1 MTEAAGRGTTT
12 ISDKAVRRIAE
23 RAAGEVL
30 PVPLAGRAVGTATV
44 HGRTASVELRLAL
57 PYPAPLSDTARQVRQ
72 HVADRT
78 RRLTGLEVAPPRL
91 AVNQLVTPKT
101 PLAPQAASPQAAS
114 PQAVRPPAVSPA
126 AEEPPAAR
134 SWGRTPRRW
143 WSVRRL
149 PVAVLFSLA
158 AAACAALAAD
168 IIRVHTTPH
177 RAAAWRTHTVDWLSA
192 HHPGDLT
199 VTASALAAAAVG
211 AWLLVLSVTPGHRRQ
226 LTLTGPD
233 PHRTVA
239 VDRSTVATLVR
250 DAVSDVEGIETVRVR
265 AGRHRITARARL
277 AFGDQDTALRRATAA
292 TERILAGCG
301 LRHTPRC
308 KVTVTPRPTW
318 RPPHADPHTHAD
330 TPTHPT
336 TPDEGNRDD

>member
-1 MTEAAGRGTTT
+1 MTEAARRGTTT
-12 ISDKAVRRIAE
+12 IADKAVRRIAD

-44 HGRTASVELRLAL
+44 HGRTASVELRVAL
-57 PYPAPLSDTARQVRQ
+57 PYPAPLSDTARQVQQ

-78 RRLTGLEVAPPRL
+78 RRLTGLEVALPRL

-101 PLAPQAASPQAAS
+101 LLAPQAASP
-114 PQAVRPPAVSPA
+114 P

-134 SWGRTPRRW
+134 SRGRTPRRW

-158 AAACAALAAD
+158 AAACSAVAAD
-168 IIRVHTTPH
+168 IIRVHTPPH
-177 RAAAWRTHTVDWLSA
+177 CAAAWRTHTVDWLSG
-192 HHPGDLT
+192 HHPGDLAVT
-199 VTASALAAAAVG
+199 VAAVAAATVG
-211 AWLLVLSVTPGHRRQ
+211 AWLLALSVTPGHRRQ
-226 LTLTGPD
+226 LTLTSPD

-265 AGRHRITARARL
+265 ARRHRITARARL
-277 AFGDQDTALRRATAA
+277 AFGDQDTALRQATAA
-292 TERILAGCG
+292 TDRILAGCG

-308 KVTVTPRPTW
+308 KVTVAPRPTW

-336 TPDEGNRDD
+336 TPDEGNRDN